1 MKKEIANFDDT
12 SANAGYNFDVVA
24 TVDAVGGVDFV
35 YAARNFENAN
45 KFVRVENLMSWDV
58 FAIAVDA
65 IATIDTN
72 AVIAATDT
80 VAAIAVAAVVMGR
93 IVNYL

>member
-24 TVDAVGGVDFV
+24 TVDAVDFV
-35 YAARNFENAN
+35 NAARIFENAN
-45 KFVRVENLMSWDV
+45 KFVRVENLMNWDV

-65 IATIDTN
+65 IATIDTI

-80 VAAIAVAAVVMGR
+80 VVAIAVAAVVMGR